1 MYRLSML
8 ALFVTLP
15 NFKLTALGA
24 APQALRELD
33 YEEID
38 SAATLAGNTDAGK
51 CGADEWLEYT
61 IVLNL

>member
-51 CGADEWLEYT
+51 CGAD
-61 IVLNL
+61 V